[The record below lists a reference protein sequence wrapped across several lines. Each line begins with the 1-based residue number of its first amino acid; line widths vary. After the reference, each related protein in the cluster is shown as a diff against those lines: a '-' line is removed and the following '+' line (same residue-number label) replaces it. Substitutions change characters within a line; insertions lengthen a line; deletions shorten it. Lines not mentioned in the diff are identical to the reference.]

1 MEDNYAICR
10 LAVAPLRVSASD
22 RAEIVSQLLFGEH
35 VMVIGRDA
43 QWRQVRN
50 VYDGYE
56 GWVDFKQLAP
66 LSQAQFEEIAETS
79 YLVPAELANI
89 LMDDAG
95 SKYFLSPGSSLPL
108 YKDGV
113 CYLGDTKYRVMFHP
127 KEMLTSPDKLVDT
140 ALFFQNVPYLWGGK
154 TLFGIDCS
162 GFTQVVFRLHGIA
175 LLRDAWQQSEQG
187 TAVDFLPEVKAGDVA
202 FFDNAEGRIIHVGIM
217 LSDSEIIHAS
227 GKVRIDRMDQEG
239 IYNDELGRYT
249 HKLRIIKRFF

>member
-1 MEDNYAICR
+1 MELTYAICR
-10 LAVAPLRVSASD
+10 LAVAPLRASASD
-22 RAEIVSQLLFGEH
+22 RAEIVSQLLFGDH
-35 VMVIGRDA
+35 VIVINQDG
-43 QWRQVRN
+43 QWYKVRN

-66 LSQAQFEEIAETS
+66 LSESQFEQLTGS
-79 YLVPAELANI
+79 RYLAPAELANVV
-89 LMDDAG
+89 MDDAG
-95 SKYFLSPGSSLPL
+95 SKYFLSPGSHLPL
-108 YKDGV
+108 YKDGA
-113 CYLGDTKYRVMFHP
+113 CYLGNTKYRVMFHP
-127 KEMLTSPDKLVDT
+127 REMMPNPEQLIDT

-162 GFTQVVFRLHGIA
+162 GFTQTVFRLHGIA

-187 TAVDFLPEVKAGDVA
+187 AAVDFLPEVKTGDVA

-249 HKLRIIKRFF
+249 HKLRIIRRFF

>member
-1 MEDNYAICR
+1 MELTYAICR
-10 LAVAPLRVSASD
+10 LAVAPLRASASD
-22 RAEIVSQLLFGEH
+22 RAEIVSQLLFGDH
-35 VMVIGRDA
+35 VIVINQDG
-43 QWRQVRN
+43 QWYKVRN

-66 LSQAQFEEIAETS
+66 LSENQFEQLTES
-79 YLVPAELANI
+79 RYLAPAELANVV
-89 LMDDAG
+89 MDDAG
-95 SKYFLSPGSSLPL
+95 SKYFLSPGSPLPL
-108 YKDGV
+108 YKDGA

-127 KEMLTSPDKLVDT
+127 REMMPNPEQLINT

-162 GFTQVVFRLHGIA
+162 GFTQTVFRLHGIA

-187 TAVDFLPEVKAGDVA
+187 TAVDFLPEVKTGDVA

-249 HKLRIIKRFF
+249 HKLRIIRRFF